1 MCALR
6 EENAKLQRENEMLRR
21 VDAEKTAIIADLRRN
36 FEASVRASDDRIAM
50 AEAHFRERLAE
61 SERNKEIYLR
71 FAVSINERL
80 NSGIDQIMAARE
92 IEGNSP
98 TRPQMASSS
107 PSGGPRRQPKQLDE
121 IEQMIAEAVTEA
133 RGEARPATTNSE
145 GQS

>member
-1 MCALR
+1 
-6 EENAKLQRENEMLRR
+6 MLRR

-71 FAVSINERL
+71 FTVSINERL
-80 NSGIDQIMAARE
+80 NSGIDQIIAARE
-92 IEGNSP
+92 IARQLARETADGKRLP
-98 TRPQMASSS
+98 ERPAA
-107 PSGGPRRQPKQLDE
+107 PQPKQLDE

-133 RGEARPATTNSE
+133 RGEARPATANSE

>member
-1 MCALR
+1 M
-6 EENAKLQRENEMLRR
+6 
-21 VDAEKTAIIADLRRN
+21 
-36 FEASVRASDDRIAM
+36 RASDDRIAM

-71 FAVSINERL
+71 FVVSINERL

-98 TRPQMASSS
+98 TRLADGKRLPERPAA
-107 PSGGPRRQPKQLDE
+107 PQPKQLDE

-133 RGEARPATTNSE
+133 RGEARPATANSE

>member
-1 MCALR
+1 
-6 EENAKLQRENEMLRR
+6 MLRR
-21 VDAEKTAIIADLRRN
+21 VEAEKTAIIADLRRN

-92 IEGNSP
+92 IARQLAHETADGKRLPERRPRCSRSNSM
-98 TRPQMASSS
+98 RSS
-107 PSGGPRRQPKQLDE
+107 R
-121 IEQMIAEAVTEA
+121 
-133 RGEARPATTNSE
+133 
-145 GQS
+145 

>member
-1 MCALR
+1 
-6 EENAKLQRENEMLRR
+6 MLRR

-71 FAVSINERL
+71 FVVSINERL

-98 TRPQMASSS
+98 TRPRMASGSRAA
-107 PSGGPRRQPKQLDE
+107 GCAA
-121 IEQMIAEAVTEA
+121 AEAT
-133 RGEARPATTNSE
+133 R
-145 GQS
+145 

>member
-1 MCALR
+1 
-6 EENAKLQRENEMLRR
+6 MLRR

-50 AEAHFRERLAE
+50 AEAHFRERPAE

-92 IEGNSP
+92 IARQLAHETADGKRLPSGRLRRSRGNSM
-98 TRPQMASSS
+98 RSS
-107 PSGGPRRQPKQLDE
+107 R
-121 IEQMIAEAVTEA
+121 
-133 RGEARPATTNSE
+133 
-145 GQS
+145 

>member
-1 MCALR
+1 MCA
-6 EENAKLQRENEMLRR
+6 
-21 VDAEKTAIIADLRRN
+21 
-36 FEASVRASDDRIAM
+36 SDNRIAM

-98 TRPQMASSS
+98 TRPRMASGS
-107 PSGGPRRQPKQLDE
+107 PSGRPRRQPKQLDE

-133 RGEARPATTNSE
+133 RGETRPATTNSE